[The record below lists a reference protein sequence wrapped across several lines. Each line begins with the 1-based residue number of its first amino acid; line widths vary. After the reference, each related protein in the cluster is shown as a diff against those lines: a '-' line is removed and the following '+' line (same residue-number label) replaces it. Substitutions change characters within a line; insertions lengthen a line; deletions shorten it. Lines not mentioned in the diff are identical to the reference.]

1 MSLKLGFGHQADRS
15 VQVKTLYFSN
25 AALEHI
31 RVETVE
37 EIVGE

>member
-1 MSLKLGFGHQADRS
+1 MSLKLGFGEQADRRT
-15 VQVKTLYFSN
+15 QAEMLFFSN
-25 AALEHI
+25 VALDHI